1 MIHRSV
7 RSFAVVAVVVL
18 SATGCAERRDAP
30 ASPTA
35 PSLDQGG
42 NASDGAARPP
52 QPPSPQPPP
61 SAGTCVAELAQ
72 WTVGRAGSATLL
84 ERARVDATASIARF
98 IRPNEAVTME
108 YSPGRLNLYL
118 DGRGV
123 VHAAVCG

>member
-7 RSFAVVAVVVL
+7 LSIGVLVVL
-18 SATGCAERRDAP
+18 SAMGCAERRG
-30 ASPTA
+30 A
-35 PSLDQGG
+35 PSSPNAPSFDQGG
-42 NASDGAARPP
+42 NASDGATRPP
-52 QPPSPQPPP
+52 QSPSPEPPP
-61 SAGTCVAELAQ
+61 TGTCVAELAQ
-72 WTVGRAGSATLL
+72 WTVGRVGSATLL

-108 YSPGRLNLYL
+108 YAAGRLNLYL